1 MCGIFGVF
9 GTSSFSGNQQFS
21 LQHRGPDSHGL
32 WTSPDGY
39 CQLGHTRLAIQDLSQ
54 AGNQPITSH
63 CGRFTLVYNGELYN
77 HLSLR
82 KSLRFQDWRG
92 SSDSET
98 LVEGIAERGPLF
110 LLEIRG
116 MFAFAAYDT
125 HKQQM
130 LLARDRLGIK
140 PLYTLSVES
149 YTYFSSERRLL
160 TDNYDFQPADY
171 GSFLAWGHMSTPATF
186 PPPIGVTQPFPSGSL
201 VRLNTDRPH
210 DFVRYWPPQ
219 PRPNWTPLPIYRYSR
234 AQQFLRDQLFEA
246 VEQHLV
252 SDVPIASFLSSGLDS
267 GILTAL
273 ASTIRSGQISSFTVT
288 FPGQPEDESCLAR
301 TMARHCN
308 TQHHEFHLTDD
319 LVFDWIEAAL
329 SSLDVPTADGLNTY
343 LVSRCASLQGFRVA
357 ISGLGADELFGGY
370 PAHRFVPM
378 LRLLASLPEWVRS
391 NLSKIPFL
399 PTLGKLHNVPQWND
413 WYLTL
418 ALRRW
423 FSDSDLQAAGLQ
435 PLSWPEPPPSRITQQ
450 WGRITFAELFAY
462 TEPMLLRDSDV
473 MSMASSLELR
483 VPFLDH
489 RIVELALRM
498 PQQFQRC
505 GKHLLRD
512 TFSDLFPIDYL
523 HQPKRGF
530 CLPMSVWMHGPLR
543 GLCTDRLQSLKDS
556 RLLRPQWVD
565 AQWKSFLAGHLHWT
579 RIWSLIVLGEFSL
592 RCGQE

>member
-9 GTSSFSGNQQFS
+9 GNSTFSGNQQFS

-32 WTSPDGY
+32 WTSPDGF
-39 CQLGHTRLAIQDLSQ
+39 CQLAHTRLAIQDLSE
-54 AGNQPITSH
+54 AGHQPITSH
-63 CGRFTLVYNGELYN
+63 CGRFTLVYNGEIYN

-82 KSLRFQDWRG
+82 KSLRFHEWRG

-116 MFAFAAYDT
+116 MFAFAAYDS

-140 PLYTLSVES
+140 PLYTLSVSS
-149 YTYFSSERRLL
+149 YVYFSSERRLL
-160 TDNYDFQPADY
+160 TDKLDFQPADY
-171 GSFLAWGHMSTPATF
+171 ASFLAWGHMSTPATF
-186 PPPIGVTQPFPSGSL
+186 SASMGIPQPFPSGSL
-201 VRLNTDRPH
+201 VRFNTDRPH
-210 DFVRYWPPQ
+210 HFVRYWPPQ
-219 PRPNWTPLPIYRYSR
+219 PRPNWTPLPIYSYTR
-234 AQQFLRDQLFEA
+234 AQRFLRDQLLEA
-246 VEQHLV
+246 VDQHLI

-273 ASTIRSGQISSFTVT
+273 ASTLRKGQISSFTVT
-288 FPGQPEDESCLAR
+288 FPGQPEDESCLASA
-301 TMARHCN
+301 MARHCN
-308 TQHHEFHLTDD
+308 TQHHEFHLRDD
-319 LVFDWIEAAL
+319 LVFDWIEAGL

-378 LRLLASLPEWVRS
+378 LRLLKFLPDSLRN
-391 NLSKIPFL
+391 NLHKIPCA
-399 PTLGKLHNVPQWND
+399 PALGKLHNVPQWND

-423 FSDSDLQAAGLQ
+423 FSDSDLQAAGL
-435 PLSWPEPPPSRITQQ
+435 PALRWPESPPSRITQQ
-450 WGRITFAELFAY
+450 WGRISYAELFAY

-498 PQQFQRC
+498 PQRFQRC
-505 GKHLLRD
+505 GKYLLRD
-512 TFSDLFPIDYL
+512 AFSDLFPVDYL

-530 CLPMSVWMHGPLR
+530 GLPMSLWMRGPLR
-543 GLCTDRLQSLKDS
+543 GLCIVRLDRLKDS
-556 RLLRPQWVD
+556 RLLTPTWVD
-565 AQWKSFLAGHLHWT
+565 SQWQSFLSGHLHWT
-579 RIWSLIVLGEFSL
+579 RIWSLIVLGEYYL
-592 RCGQE
+592 RGVH

>member
-9 GTSSFSGNQQFS
+9 GNSTFSGNQQFS
-21 LQHRGPDSHGL
+21 LHHRGPDSHGL
-32 WTSPDGY
+32 WTSPDGH
-39 CQLGHTRLAIQDLSQ
+39 CQLGHTRLAIQDLSE

-63 CGRFTLVYNGELYN
+63 CGRFTLVYNGEIYN
-77 HLSLR
+77 HFSLR
-82 KSLRFQDWRG
+82 KSLRFHEWRG

-98 LVEGIAERGPLF
+98 LVEGLAERGPLL
-110 LLEIRG
+110 LLELRG
-116 MFAFAAYDT
+116 MFSFAAYDT

-140 PLYTLSVES
+140 PLYTLTVSNS
-149 YTYFSSERRLL
+149 IYFSSERRLL
-160 TDNYDFQPADY
+160 TEKFDFQPDDL
-171 GSFLAWGHMSTPATF
+171 SHFLAWGHMSTPATF
-186 PPPIGVTQPFPSGSL
+186 AAPMGIPQPFPSGSL

-210 DFVRYWPPQ
+210 NFVRYWPPQ
-219 PRPNWTPLPIYRYSR
+219 PRPNWTPLPIYSYAR
-234 AQQFLRDQLFEA
+234 AQRFLRDQLLE
-246 VEQHLV
+246 VVDQHLI
-252 SDVPIASFLSSGLDS
+252 SDIPIASFLSSGLDS

-273 ASTIRSGQISSFTVT
+273 ASTIRKGQISSFTVT
-288 FPGQPEDESCLAR
+288 FPGQPEDESSLAR

-308 TQHHEFHLTDD
+308 TQHHEFHLSDD
-319 LVFDWIEAAL
+319 MVCEWIEAGL

-378 LRLLASLPEWVRS
+378 LRFLNILPDCLRTKLLKFPYAPA
-391 NLSKIPFL
+391 
-399 PTLGKLHNVPQWND
+399 LGKFHNVPQWND
-413 WYLTL
+413 RYLTL

-423 FSDSDLQAAGLQ
+423 FSDSDLQAAGL
-435 PLSWPEPPPSRITQQ
+435 PSLSWPELPPSRITQQ
-450 WGRITFAELFAY
+450 WGRISYAELFAY

-498 PQQFQRC
+498 PQRFQRC
-505 GKHLLRD
+505 GKQLLRE
-512 TFSDLFPIDYL
+512 TFSDLFPVDYL

-530 CLPMSVWMHGPLR
+530 GLPMSLWIQGPLR
-543 GLCTDRLQSLKDS
+543 TACIARLERLKDS
-556 RLLRPQWVD
+556 GLLTPTWVD
-565 AQWKSFLAGHLHWT
+565 AQWLSFLAGHLHWT

-592 RCGQE
+592 REGL